1 MSLFGF
7 GKKKSLETKT
17 PACTCHGACSVPE
30 TQNAEIVRDCCSE
43 VTGSICCIKVLGSGC
58 ASCHTFYEN
67 VKNAVKEMGIAAEVQ
82 YITDLEKVMEYG
94 VISMPALI
102 VNDKIVSMGR
112 VLKVGDIQKHLLT
125 KI

>member
-1 MSLFGF
+1 M
-7 GKKKSLETKT
+7 E
-17 PACTCHGACSVPE
+17 V
-30 TQNAEIVRDCCSE
+30 CCSE

-94 VISMPALI
+94 VISMPALV

-112 VLKVGDIQKHLLT
+112 VLKVGDIQKYLLT
-125 KI
+125 KK